1 MNYEII
7 NVGELPND
15 GTGDPVR
22 VAFIKINNNFS
33 SISNTISPI
42 GETGSIQFK
51 SVNLDGN
58 GNVISNSLTGSSN
71 LRFISSTNTLNLQGK
86 IVPFT
91 DEGLQIGETDKRIS
105 NLYLSSDALR
115 IGNIEVTEV
124 ENSLNFQIFDS
135 GQKPTFNFGNLSV
148 TSNLSYSN
156 SKFSSTTATTT
167 TDGDNIIILSVPLS
181 DIKTGIFNISSRR
194 FSTVDSQ
201 TATLEVH
208 VNNLGTNVKHTVYG
222 TIFSGNVLTT
232 YDVAINTG
240 NVEVSVSPFYDDT
253 INHTIDYKLIK

>member
-1 MNYEII
+1 MSYEII

-33 SISNTISPI
+33 QISGTISPS
-42 GETGSIQFK
+42 GNAGSLQFK
-51 SVNLDGN
+51 
-58 GNVISNSLTGSSN
+58 NVVEISPNVFSNTLTGSSN
-71 LRFISSTNTLNLQGK
+71 LKFVSSTNTLNVEGK
-86 IVPFT
+86 ITPLTNV
-91 DEGLQIGETDKRIS
+91 GLQIGETDKRIS
-105 NLYLSSDALR
+105 SLYLTSDALK
-115 IGNIEVTEV
+115 IGNIQITEI
-124 ENSLNFQIFDS
+124 ENSLVFENPIAGERPSFIL
-135 GQKPTFNFGNLSV
+135 GNLLV
-148 TSNLSYSN
+148 NSNLSYSN
-156 SKFSSTTATTT
+156 SKFSSTTASTT
-167 TDGDNIIILSVPLS
+167 TDGDNIIILSIPLS

-240 NVEVSVSPFYDDT
+240 NVEISVSPFYDDT
-253 INHTIDYKLIK
+253 INHTIHYKLIK